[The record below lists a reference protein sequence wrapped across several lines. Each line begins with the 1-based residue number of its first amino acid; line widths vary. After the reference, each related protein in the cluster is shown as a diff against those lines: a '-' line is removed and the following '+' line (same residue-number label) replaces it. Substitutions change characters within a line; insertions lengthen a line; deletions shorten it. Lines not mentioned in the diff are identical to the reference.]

1 MGITKKDIFLLLKQ
15 KGIPYELAEHGA
27 VFTIEEI
34 NRLGLK
40 DADCIAKNL
49 FIRDDKKRQ
58 YFLVTLEKDKQ
69 LDLKVLQAAIGS
81 RRLSFASEKDL
92 DHFLGLAKGEVTP
105 FGLFNDQEHRVVLLI
120 DAAFKG
126 RKIGVHPNEN
136 TATVWLQVEELIQ
149 LLRQSGNRV
158 EWIGEETDENCETT
172 EIRKI
177 L

>member
-1 MGITKKDIFLLLKQ
+1 MTITKEDILLLLEQ
-15 KGIPYELAEHGA
+15 NGIPYELAEHEA
-27 VFTIEEI
+27 VFTIEEM

-69 LDLKVLQAAIGS
+69 LDLKALQAAIGS
-81 RRLSFASEKDL
+81 RRLSFASETDL

-105 FGLFNDQEHRVVLLI
+105 FGLLNDRGHRVVLLI

-136 TATVWLQVEELIQ
+136 TATVWMRTEELLR
-149 LLRQSGNRV
+149 LLEQSGSRT
-158 EWIGEETDENCETT
+158 EWLGEETGEERKNDE
-172 EIRKI
+172 
-177 L
+177 